1 MLKTLRDLFD
11 SLRPAATPAEDEHAL
26 RLATAVLLVEV
37 MRADAS
43 FREGEREAV
52 LAALREKFTLADDE
66 AARLA
71 ELAEA
76 AARQASDLWSFT
88 SVVDERFDMPRKLR
102 IVELMWR
109 VAYADGHLAEH
120 ERHVMWRIADLLH
133 VPQGAYVNARLRA
146 AADAGIG

>member
-52 LAALREKFTLADDE
+52 LAALREKFALADDE